1 VTTPANGTR
10 ERHCPYVGLQPFEEA
25 DHPYFFGRERDQRI
39 VIANLLSSS
48 LTVLYGGSGVGKSS
62 VLMAGVLPQLHRERE
77 DTPVVVV
84 REWSRQDFDVELKRR
99 CIEDAWR
106 TDPLREKPSVD
117 EPLDEVLIACTRAVD
132 RPILLILD
140 QFEEYFL
147 YHGGPTGPNSFEA
160 QLARSINRD
169 DVDARFM
176 LSLREDGLAKLDRF
190 RARIPNLLS
199 NRLQL
204 GHLNSDGARDAM
216 RRPLE
221 VWRQRYGEEV
231 RIEDELVEA
240 LIKEVRTGQISTSV
254 HGGSG
259 TARDQSGQIEAPYLQ
274 QVLVRLWDFEMSSG
288 SRVLRLS
295 TLMDEFGG
303 PQAIVRSHLNQ
314 VMTKELSA
322 EEQAACASFFDRL
335 VTPSGAKIACRASDL
350 QDWAESSD
358 RELVR
363 NTLELLASPLLRIL
377 RTVAST
383 QGDPGST
390 SYEIYHDVLAP
401 AMLDWRQQ
409 YVAEQERKEADR
421 IAQQEREEAARVA
434 EEEKAEAVK
443 RAKERAEKDALRR
456 EKVILKRWSVA
467 LAIATSIAIL
477 GWYFAYRESLRAES
491 NRLAARSQ
499 IALAVDARQGL
510 ELALKAARKT
520 TANPFWLLETTPAA
534 EDALRRSIQS
544 SRLDW
549 TLEACGKVADLA
561 MSSDGGLIA
570 VGCMDGNAKVW
581 DISGEKRVPRA
592 TLHHADDTVVRRLA
606 FFSDGD
612 RLITVGGDT
621 IKLWSLD
628 APQGPLRT
636 FVHGAPINE
645 AFALDAKHRRIATA
659 SGSKW
664 LKDTKREIKVWDL
677 NGDFD
682 EPITT
687 IDTAGAWVKGVAF
700 SSDGCCLATAHVKL
714 AKPERKKC
722 DDVQRIS
729 STALWD
735 IESGRELL
743 NPEIK
748 VASDAVT
755 FTQDGKALIAAY
767 RDTLVRL
774 WRPIN
779 GELGGLLERVRELK
793 EQAAQRRAA
802 TLAPA
807 KSDEDRPA
815 TGEPTSEVTLSDR
828 IFTDEISDAATFEVA
843 LPPIDEDQ
851 STGAIAWPESEIP
864 EVCIPPE
871 ETNWIERIFAG
882 HTERVRNISI
892 SPDGKRLASA
902 GADHLAKVWDLETG
916 EHLLD
921 LKGHT
926 NWVEAAR
933 FSPDGHHLATASK
946 DGTVKYW
953 NISSHSGAVNTVAF
967 SPDGKELVTGSSDQ
981 KAMVWRLG
989 VHRPKLLHTLDA
1001 HTDQVYQVAVD
1012 PSGRFIA
1019 TAGFDNKVRIWDFRS
1034 GKPIASLP
1042 HWDSLRDVTFSD
1054 PPGYVATAAGSGKG
1068 RLYELTDTGA
1078 NQISEATHSV
1088 INTPDFVQASSVLLL
1103 PGQERWITAGYDGK
1117 LKLWDFT
1124 SPKAQQLGEIAIP
1137 DKAGRY
1143 IFDLALTPDGKQVA
1157 ALSNR
1162 TGRVY
1167 VWPLEAFSDQDA
1179 TVARTYDVPG
1189 TTCSAFAFSPLQ
1201 ATGLLAIACN
1211 DAEVHLLDVDTGEE
1225 VKRISIHQRPVVDVA
1240 FSPDGKLLASASL
1253 DGSFHVSPLDLDDLR
1268 LQACQLYQEN
1278 LGTVDDSD
1286 AYSELGCPQLPP
1298 ASAVT
1303 H

>member
-1 VTTPANGTR
+1 MTTPASGTGDQR
-10 ERHCPYVGLQPFEEA
+10 RCPYVGLQPFEEA

-39 VIANLLSSS
+39 IIANLLSSS

-62 VLMAGVLPQLHRERE
+62 VLMAGVLPQLHRERG
-77 DTPVVVV
+77 DTPVVVF
-84 REWSRQDFDVELKRR
+84 REWSRQDFYVELKRS
-99 CIEDAWR
+99 CIEEAWR
-106 TDPLREKPSVD
+106 TDPLRERPSDD
-117 EPLDEVLIACTRAVD
+117 ESLDEVLTACTRAVD

-147 YHGGPTGPNSFEA
+147 YHARPTDPNSFEA

-204 GHLNSDGARDAM
+204 RHLNSDGARDAM
-216 RRPLE
+216 RLPLE
-221 VWRQRYGEEV
+221 VWNQRYGEEV

-240 LIKEVRTGQISTSV
+240 LIKEVRTGQISTSA
-254 HGGSG
+254 HAGSG
-259 TARDQSGQIEAPYLQ
+259 AARDQSGQIEAPYLQ
-274 QVLVRLWDFEMSSG
+274 QVLVRLWDFEMDSG
-288 SRVLRLS
+288 FRVLRLS
-295 TLMDEFGG
+295 TLMDKFGG

-314 VMTKELSA
+314 VMAEELSA
-322 EEQAACASFFDRL
+322 EAQAACASFFDRL

-358 RELVR
+358 RELVSK
-363 NTLELLASPLLRIL
+363 TLELLASPLLRIL

-383 QGDPGST
+383 QDDPNST

-409 YVAEQERKEADR
+409 YVAEQERKEA
-421 IAQQEREEAARVA
+421 ARVA
-434 EEEKAEAVK
+434 EQDKAKAVK
-443 RAKERAEKDALRR
+443 RAKERAEKDALQR
-456 EKVILKRWSVA
+456 EKAILKRWSVA
-467 LAIATSIAIL
+467 LAIATLIAIL

-491 NRLAARSQ
+491 NHLAAQSQ

-520 TANPFWLLETTPAA
+520 TANPFLLLGTTTAA

-549 TLEACGKVADLA
+549 TLEVCGKVADLA
-561 MSSDGGLIA
+561 MSPDGSLIA
-570 VGCMDGNAKVW
+570 VGCTDGNARIW

-592 TLHHADDTVVRRLA
+592 TLQHADDTVVRRLA
-606 FFSDGD
+606 FLPDND

-621 IKLWSLD
+621 VKLWSLD
-628 APQGPLRT
+628 APQQPLRT

-645 AFALDAKHRRIATA
+645 AFALDVDRGRIATA
-659 SGSKW
+659 GGSRW
-664 LKDTKREIKVWDL
+664 PAEAKREIKVWDL
-677 NGDFD
+677 NGDSD

-687 IDTAGAWVKGVAF
+687 IDTAGAWIKGLAF
-700 SSDGCCLATAHVKL
+700 SPDGCCLATAHVKL
-714 AKPERKKC
+714 ADPGRKKC
-722 DDVQRIS
+722 DDAQRVS
-729 STALWD
+729 STAVWD
-735 IESGRELL
+735 IDSGRELL
-743 NPEIK
+743 NPKIK
-748 VASDAVT
+748 VASDAVI
-755 FTQDGKALIAAY
+755 FTQDGKALIATY
-767 RDTLVRL
+767 RDTFVRL
-774 WRPIN
+774 WQPIN
-779 GELGGLLERVRELK
+779 GDLGGLQERVRELK
-793 EQAAQRRAA
+793 EQAAEQRAA
-802 TLAPA
+802 ALAPA
-807 KSDEDRPA
+807 ELDDDAPA
-815 TGEPTSEVTLSDR
+815 TDEPASEGALTHR
-828 IFTDEISDAATFEVA
+828 TFADEISDAAMSEVTLTPA
-843 LPPIDEDQ
+843 DEDRAP
-851 STGAIAWPESEIP
+851 GAIATPESEIP

-871 ETNWIERIFAG
+871 ETNWLERIFAG

-921 LKGHT
+921 LKGHSS
-926 NWVEAAR
+926 WVEAVR

-967 SPDGKELVTGSSDQ
+967 SPNGKELVTGSSDQ

-989 VHRPKLLHTLDA
+989 VHRPKLLRTLDG

-1012 PSGRFIA
+1012 PSGHFIA
-1019 TAGFDNKVRIWDFRS
+1019 TAGFDNRVRIWDFQS
-1034 GKPIASLP
+1034 GKLIASLP

-1088 INTPDFVQASSVLLL
+1088 INTPNFQQASSVLLL
-1103 PGQERWITAGYDGK
+1103 GDRKRWITAGYDGK

-1157 ALSNR
+1157 ALSYR

-1167 VWPLEAFSDQDA
+1167 VWPLEAFSDQNA
-1179 TVARTYDVPG
+1179 VVPRTYDVPG
-1189 TTCSAFAFSPLQ
+1189 TNCTAFAFSPVQ
-1201 ATGLLAIACN
+1201 AKRLLAIACD
-1211 DAEVHLLDVDTGEE
+1211 DAEVHLLDVVTGKE
-1225 VKRISIHQRPVVDVA
+1225 VKQISIHQRPVVDVA
-1240 FSPDGKLLASASL
+1240 FSPERKLLASASL
-1253 DGSFHVSPLDLDDLR
+1253 DGSFHVSPLDLEDLR
-1268 LQACQLYQEN
+1268 LQACKLYQEN
-1278 LGTVDDSD
+1278 LGTVDESD
-1286 AYSELGCPQLPP
+1286 AYSELGCPGLP
-1298 ASAVT
+1298 
-1303 H
+1303 